1 MLYHYYYFKSLQPF
15 KKNNQYSR
23 IGILHMIGACY
34 ISKQDKL
41 MRKRKHTYETSML
54 RKPRPYWYEQKNKRL
69 VAEDD

>member
-1 MLYHYYYFKSLQPF
+1 
-15 KKNNQYSR
+15 
-23 IGILHMIGACY
+23 MIGACY

-69 VAEDD
+69 VAEDDY